1 MTVNNEFC
9 STNLIC
15 NCVMNIILKKLFP
28 KKNKQTGAQ
37 NSGIVISFVS
47 YSLATVYLKLT
58 LWLQF

>member
-1 MTVNNEFC
+1 
-9 STNLIC
+9 
-15 NCVMNIILKKLFP
+15 MNIILKKLFP

-58 LWLQF
+58 LWLQFWYIQSTAH